1 MANAS
6 QAHSPWL
13 DNARLSWGSSR
24 LPRGFPSLR
33 FQQIFLS
40 TPTPFLS
47 FTLLRIHSYS
57 SPPPSNRITFF
68 LGFSTKSSDLGAYH
82 ALG

>member
-6 QAHSPWL
+6 QARSPWL

-33 FQQIFLS
+33 FQQISLS
-40 TPTPFLS
+40 TPTPFRS
-47 FTLLRIHSYS
+47 FTLLRIQSYSS
-57 SPPPSNRITFF
+57 SPPPPPLQPDHFF
-68 LGFSTKSSDLGAYH
+68 SGF
-82 ALG
+82 